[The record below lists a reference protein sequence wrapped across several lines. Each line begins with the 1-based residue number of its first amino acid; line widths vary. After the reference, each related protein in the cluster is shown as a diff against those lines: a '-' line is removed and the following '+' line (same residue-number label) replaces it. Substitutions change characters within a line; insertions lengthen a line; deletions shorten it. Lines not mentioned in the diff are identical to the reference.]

1 MNFKLLTNKTCQ
13 ALIAE
18 GGLYSLGPKAQEKNR
33 CTNAPEK
40 RIKERRML

>member
-18 GGLYSLGPKAQEKNR
+18 GGFYSLGRRVQEKNR
-33 CTNAPEK
+33 YTKEPER